1 MSKTVKVQTR
11 VYELSKKAAVKAGLT
26 FERIWP
32 SWPKIAFSAL
42 DLRTLAAMTIHE
54 FALPI
59 ITRTRNDEV
68 STSSRSDRS
77 DVLCTSGDG

>member
-1 MSKTVKVQTR
+1 MDTRALVKTRQGPDR
-11 VYELSKKAAVKAGLT
+11 VVELSRKAAVKAGVT
-26 FERIWP
+26 FERIV
-32 SWPKIAFSAL
+32 AQL
-42 DLRTLAAMTIHE
+42 IHE

-68 STSSRSDRS
+68 STASRSDRS